1 MNTVFYGV
9 VEEEKERNLERQE
22 AYREEIKKLPRGY
35 LVIKKRGDKKYHCLQ
50 YRDGLRT
57 VTKYLKIDTDIKE
70 ITEQIARRKH
80 YEGLVKRLQKEYK
93 QMCKVVKDKE

>member
-35 LVIKKRGDKKYHCLQ
+35 LVVKERGDKKYHYLQ

-70 ITEQIARRKH
+70 IMEQIARRKH